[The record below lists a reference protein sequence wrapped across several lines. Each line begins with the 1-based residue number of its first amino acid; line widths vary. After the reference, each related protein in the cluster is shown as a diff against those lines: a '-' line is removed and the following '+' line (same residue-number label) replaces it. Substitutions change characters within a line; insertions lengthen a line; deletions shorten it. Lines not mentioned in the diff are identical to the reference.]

1 MALLTVDLFSESLV
15 VGTTLTV
22 VLPQAQLP
30 AAMARVHERF
40 CLVPQLQPAT
50 AAGAR
55 A

>member
-1 MALLTVDLFSESLV
+1 
-15 VGTTLTV
+15 

-40 CLVPQLQPAT
+40 CLAPDPQPAT
-50 AAGAR
+50 PAGAL